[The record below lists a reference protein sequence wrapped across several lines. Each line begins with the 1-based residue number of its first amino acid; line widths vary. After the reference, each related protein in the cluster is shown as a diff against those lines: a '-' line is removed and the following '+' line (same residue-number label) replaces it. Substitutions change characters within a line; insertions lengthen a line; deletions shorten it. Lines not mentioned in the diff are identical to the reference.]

1 MIREFRIEKA
11 KKYNEVY
18 NKISDESQKCDD
30 PNLCP
35 LVPIVGDYLM
45 DNKK

>member
-1 MIREFRIEKA
+1 MIREFKHQKA

-18 NKISDESQKCDD
+18 NSINNEKCDD
-30 PNLCP
+30 PNQCP
-35 LVPIVGDYLM
+35 LAPIVGDYLM

>member
-1 MIREFRIEKA
+1 MIREFKIEKA

-18 NKISDESQKCDD
+18 NKIADENCDD
-30 PNLCP
+30 PNVCP

>member
-1 MIREFRIEKA
+1 MVREYKMEKA
-11 KKYNEVY
+11 KKYNEIW
-18 NKISDESQKCDD
+18 NKISDEKCED

-35 LVPIVGDYLM
+35 LAPVVGDYLM